1 MRFRAWRGLKPLGPN
16 RIRRQGYCRA
26 CCRWDQVSFSREERR
41 TTHSALTH
49 SLHFKLTHGG
59 KSPLSNL
66 RLILAAVGSLVRS
79 AVAAALAGN
88 QTLKFISMHLEAQG
102 VEAFTGLSCRC
113 ALGMDLETLSNHYVT
128 VVCTCCIKSNLTL
141 SQ

>member
-1 MRFRAWRGLKPLGPN
+1 MALSHLGLTGLGGRVTAGHAAGGTRFPF
-16 RIRRQGYCRA
+16 QGKRDA
-26 CCRWDQVSFSREERR
+26 I
-41 TTHSALTH
+41 HSALTH

-128 VVCTCCIKSNLTL
+128 VVRTCCIKSNLTL